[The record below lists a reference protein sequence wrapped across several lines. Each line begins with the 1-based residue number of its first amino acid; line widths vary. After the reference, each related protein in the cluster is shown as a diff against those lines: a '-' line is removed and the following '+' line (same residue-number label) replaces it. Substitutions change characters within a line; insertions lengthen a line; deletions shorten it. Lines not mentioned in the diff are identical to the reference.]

1 MTNKNKELYLKNN
14 LPFFKN
20 LSKKEIEKLLDSSY
34 LEQYKQGELIHS
46 KDKSCTGIVLVL
58 DGQLKSFMSAISGK
72 EITLFR
78 LFEFDICM
86 LSSSCVYQNLSYDIN
101 LQAEKDSSVIIID
114 SNFFK
119 DLSSTN
125 SSIQKFFLELT
136 QNKLSEVMWVIEQVV
151 FFNLEYRVAN
161 YLINQY
167 YLDNSINIYTTH
179 ETIANNLGS
188 AREVISR
195 ILKRLEKNNLLK
207 IGRGY
212 ITITDIKGLKSLC
225 K

>member
-1 MTNKNKELYLKNN
+1 
-14 LPFFKN
+14 
-20 LSKKEIEKLLDSSY
+20 
-34 LEQYKQGELIHS
+34 
-46 KDKSCTGIVLVL
+46 
-58 DGQLKSFMSAISGK
+58 MSAISGK